1 MTPKRLRFQVLD
13 WQVEDLAE
21 SDLPEDLLRE
31 RAPWPDRPRRQQS
44 EDRMM
49 YVVTAYG
56 RTEAGETV
64 AARLTQFQPFFYFRL
79 EGVPSLRGKEAPRKA
94 LDHIRS
100 TCLRKGAL
108 AGEVR
113 ASVLKSKTEFFGFS
127 GGAKSDYLSVAFDSA
142 RAMRRVA
149 SALRAGPGSRMQL
162 DGRSHR
168 VILYET
174 RIEPLSRLLH
184 SRELPSAGWID
195 LDLAGAEL
203 GAWARTHHCVTLPY
217 KRVSPA
223 DVDGLAPAVMSAF
236 DIECTSCG
244 GEFPVAVKT
253 YRKAANNIKDVLAAA
268 AQHGAT
274 RSDKRELV
282 KAAMLLTMGF
292 DLDGDLLEAARRLTE
307 KSPAVLTRRMLSVV
321 KTKRPATARGVL
333 DSLAPVM
340 DDLLNY
346 ATMDVSYR
354 SEAMPDTPI
363 EQLEDTLNRVL
374 PALEGDPIIQIGVT
388 SNRVGDE
395 HCFRKWICTLGTCA
409 AVEGAEVVAC
419 ETEGQ
424 LLEAFAAHLRDV
436 DPDMITGYNIFGFD
450 MKYVYHR
457 ACELG
462 VEEKFMR
469 GVGRRTDSPAK
480 FVEKRLS
487 SSALGDNVFWLIDMP
502 GRVLVDLMKVVMRD
516 HRLESYKLDNVAN
529 HFTGES
535 KRDVSPQDI
544 FRLQEGTADDRA
556 VVADYCVQDCE
567 LCNRLLEKL
576 RVFINAVAMATTSHV
591 PMSYIFL
598 RGQGVKILSLVSYYC
613 RKRDML
619 IKDLPKPPREL
630 EADAPEWMRR
640 RHREEEE
647 AAAAF
652 GPEESVEVEGAI
664 VLEPE
669 TGFYV
674 DDPVAVCDYASLYPS
689 SILSHELSPDARV
702 VDDRFRGIPG
712 YEYVDV
718 SYDLYEGEGDKKRVS
733 GQETLTFAR
742 RADRDVFDPDTL
754 AIIPAVERILLAARK
769 ATRKKM
775 KHVRVVIKSSGA
787 VLTGEMKRDEAAG
800 TASVGGVSF
809 SLGDVESCEDAY
821 GPFMQAVL
829 DGQQLSY
836 KLLANSVY
844 GQLGARTGDIR
855 DPKVAACVTSVG
867 RSLIVSARQFI
878 HERGGKVV
886 YGDTDSVFCTFPVYD
901 PETGERLKGER
912 ALPLVIKKTMEVG
925 KEFTKTILPAP
936 HDLEYEKTF
945 WPLLLLAKKKYVG
958 NMYEDDPG
966 SFKLKYMGIVLK
978 RRDNAPIVR
987 TVCKTLLDRLLN
999 NLDVRGAVE
1008 NTVEVIDRV
1017 VDGRVPIE
1025 DLVITKTLRSEYKDR
1040 SKIAHA
1046 VLAQRVGERDPG
1058 NAPQV
1063 NDRIPM
1069 VHVRVP
1075 EKRGQK
1081 VLQGDKVELPDYVV
1095 ENNLDIDYQYY
1106 LEDQIMNPTLQML
1119 SAIVEMIPGHTKPPG
1134 FWERR
1139 RESIEQK
1146 LRSVC
1151 GTEELLRKRTRELLD
1166 KERQAEAKRIVF
1178 DPKIARLRNKYS
1190 NQSEL
1195 TSFGFYFGVQKRA
1208 KTLC

>member
-1 MTPKRLRFQVLD
+1 MADTLRFQVLD
-13 WQVEDLAE
+13 WEVQDMPE
-21 SDLPEDLLRE
+21 SDLPEDLVRE
-31 RAPWPDRPRRQQS
+31 RASWADRPKWLQS
-44 EDRMM
+44 QDRLM

-79 EGVPSLRGKEAPRKA
+79 EGLPSLRGKEAPRKA

-100 TCLRKGAL
+100 TCLGNGAV

-113 ASVLKSKTEFFGFS
+113 TSTLKHKTEFFGFS
-127 GGAKSDYLSVAFDSA
+127 GGAKSDYVSAAFDSV
-142 RAMRRVA
+142 RAMRRA
-149 SALRAGPGSRMQL
+149 AGALRAGAGATMQL
-162 DGRSHR
+162 GGERHR

-184 SRELPSAGWID
+184 ARELPSAGWIE
-195 LDLAGAEL
+195 LDLSESERGT
-203 GAWARTHHCVTLPY
+203 WARTQHCVTLPY
-217 KRVSPA
+217 KRVSA
-223 DVDGLAPAVMSAF
+223 VDRDDLAPAVMSAF
-236 DIECTSCG
+236 DIECTSRG

-253 YRKAANNIKDVLAAA
+253 YRKVANNIKDVLAAA
-268 AQHGAT
+268 AKHGAT
-274 RSDKRELV
+274 RSDKRQLV
-282 KAAMLLTMGF
+282 KAAVLLTMGF
-292 DLDGDLLEAARRLTE
+292 ELEGELREAADWLTE
-307 KSPAVLTRRMLSVV
+307 RSPAVLTRRMLSVV
-321 KTKRPATARGVL
+321 STKRPATAEAVL
-333 DSLAPVM
+333 DRLAPVM

-346 ATMDVSYR
+346 ATMDVNYR
-354 SEAMPDTPI
+354 DESMPKTPI
-363 EQLEDTLNRVL
+363 EQLEGTLNRVM
-374 PALEGDPIIQIGVT
+374 PALEGDPVIQIGVT
-388 SNRVGDE
+388 SNRIGQED
-395 HCFRKWICTLGTCA
+395 CFRKWICTLGTCGE
-409 AVEGAEVVAC
+409 VEGAEVVAC
-419 ETEGQ
+419 ETEAQ
-424 LLEAFAAHLRDV
+424 LLAAFAEHLRDV

-450 MKYVYHR
+450 MRYVYQR

-462 VEEKFMR
+462 VDDEFMR
-469 GVGRRTDSPAK
+469 GIGRRADKPAK

-516 HRLESYKLDNVAN
+516 HRLESYKLDNVAL
-529 HFTGES
+529 HFTGEK

-544 FRLQEGTADDRA
+544 FRLQDGTAEDRA
-556 VVADYCVQDCE
+556 VIADYCVQDCE

-576 RVFINAVAMATTSHV
+576 RVLINAVAMATTSHV
-591 PMSYIFL
+591 PISYIFL

-640 RHREEEE
+640 RRREEVE

-652 GPEESVEVEGAI
+652 GPEEEVEVEGAI
-664 VLEPE
+664 VLEPD

-689 SILSHELSPDARV
+689 SILSHELSPDSRV
-702 VDDRFRGIPG
+702 TDDRFRGLPG

-718 SYDLYEGEGDKKRVS
+718 SYDLYTGEGNEKRVS
-733 GQETLTFAR
+733 GKETLTFAR
-742 RADRDVFDPDTL
+742 RVDRDVFDPDTL

-769 ATRKKM
+769 NTRKKM
-775 KHVRVVIKSSGA
+775 KHKRVVLKSTGA
-787 VLTGEMKRDEAAG
+787 ELVGELKSDEAAG
-800 TASVGGVSF
+800 TASVGGESF
-809 SLGDVESCEDAY
+809 RLEDVESCEDAY

-844 GQLGARTGDIR
+844 GQLGARTSDIR

-867 RSLIVSARQFI
+867 RSLIVSARKFI
-878 HERGGKVV
+878 HDRGGRVV

-901 PETGERLKGER
+901 PDTGERLKGR
-912 ALPLVIKKTMEVG
+912 SALPLVIKKTMEVG
-925 KEFTKTILPAP
+925 KEFTRAVLPAP

-958 NMYEDDPG
+958 NMYEDDPDK
-966 SFKLKYMGIVLK
+966 FKLKYMGIVLK

-999 NLDVRGAVE
+999 NLDVRGAVD
-1008 NTVEVIDRV
+1008 NMLEVIDRV
-1017 VDGRVPIE
+1017 VEGRVPIE
-1025 DLVITKTLRSEYKDR
+1025 DLVITKTLRAEYKDR

-1069 VHVRVP
+1069 VHIRVD
-1075 EKRGQK
+1075 EKRGARK
-1081 VLQGDKVELPDYVV
+1081 VLQGDKIETPDYVA
-1095 ENNLDIDYQYY
+1095 ENDLEIDYRYY

-1119 SAIVEMIPGHTKPPG
+1119 SAIVEQLPGRTKPPG

-1139 RESIEQK
+1139 RDSIEQK
-1146 LRSVC
+1146 LKPLC

-1166 KERQAEAKRIVF
+1166 KERQAEAKKIVF
-1178 DPKIARLRNKYS
+1178 DPKIARLRNRYE
-1190 NQSEL
+1190 NQSDL
-1195 TSFGFYFGVQKRA
+1195 MSFGFYFGKKA
-1208 KTLC
+1208 KTSP